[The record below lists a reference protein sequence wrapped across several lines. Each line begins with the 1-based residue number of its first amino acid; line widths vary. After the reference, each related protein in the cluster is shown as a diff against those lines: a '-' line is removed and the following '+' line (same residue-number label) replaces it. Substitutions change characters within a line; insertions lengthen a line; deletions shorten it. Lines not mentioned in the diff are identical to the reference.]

1 MVSEVKTSV
10 AELLDASVSRSNVR
24 SSATNVLPHK
34 QLTRH
39 VSPTCRSFRRR
50 DLCGSAEYTEKG
62 GSLAC
67 GNESIA
73 GRRGASQLKRHQHAP
88 IPRSVNHK
96 RPLPHPAKHTSTIE
110 KETARQIRRKGTEGR
125 HRRERSWSTE
135 MMFGCET

>member
-1 MVSEVKTSV
+1 MVCEVKTSV
-10 AELLDASVSRSNVR
+10 AELLDASANRSNVC
-24 SSATNVLPHK
+24 SSATNVLAHK

-39 VSPTCRSFRRR
+39 ILQRVAA
-50 DLCGSAEYTEKG
+50 SADEVFVAVQNITEKG

-88 IPRSVNHK
+88 IPRSMKHS
-96 RPLPHPAKHTSTIE
+96 RPLPHPAKHTSTIRR
-110 KETARQIRRKGTEGR
+110 ETTRRIRRKGTEGR
-125 HRRERSWSTE
+125 HRRKRSWTTE